1 MTLAREQGRV
11 TKEDARSRERKE
23 GLAIG
28 QRAGRDP
35 IGMQSESEE
44 FRQVDPQ

>member
-1 MTLAREQGRV
+1 MTLAREQGQV
-11 TKEDARSRERKE
+11 TRERKE

-44 FRQVDPQ
+44 FRQVDPQQ